1 MTEPSI
7 DAENGTGADTVR
19 TAETMFDIVQRLV
32 DDEGASLAE
41 LASELDYA
49 KSTVH
54 RHLHTLEELGYVVRR
69 DDGYHVGLRFLEVG
83 VTARSSYRG
92 YDLVRRKVE
101 EIAKMTGERAQF
113 FVKEHGKV
121 VYLARAVGDQAVR
134 TDPGIGSRIPLYAA
148 SAGKAIL
155 AELPEPELSDMFE
168 RMSFDP
174 VTEHTI
180 TDPEELRA
188 EIEAGRERGYYFN
201 REESLRGTHAVGVAI
216 CGPDGDV
223 IGGISV
229 TGPSH
234 RLNGERLESDLPDL
248 LLGAANELELNI
260 AHS

>member
-113 FVKEHGKV
+113 FVKEHGKGGV
-121 VYLARAVGDQAVR
+121 PRSGR
-134 TDPGIGSRIPLYAA
+134 RRPGG
-148 SAGKAIL
+148 
-155 AELPEPELSDMFE
+155 
-168 RMSFDP
+168 
-174 VTEHTI
+174 
-180 TDPEELRA
+180 
-188 EIEAGRERGYYFN
+188 
-201 REESLRGTHAVGVAI
+201 
-216 CGPDGDV
+216 
-223 IGGISV
+223 
-229 TGPSH
+229 SH
-234 RLNGERLESDLPDL
+234 RSRYR
-248 LLGAANELELNI
+248 
-260 AHS
+260 

>member
-7 DAENGTGADTVR
+7 DAENGAGGDTVR
-19 TAETMFDIVQRLV
+19 TAETMFDIVRRLV
-32 DDEGASLAE
+32 DDDGASLAE

-54 RHLHTLEELGYVVRR
+54 RHLHTLEGLGYVVHR

-101 EIAKMTGERAQF
+101 EIAEVTGERAQF
-113 FVKEHGKV
+113 FVEEHGKA
-121 VYLARAVGDQAVR
+121 VYLSRAVGDQAVR

-168 RMSFDP
+168 RISFDP
-174 VTEHTI
+174 VTKYTI

-216 CGPDGDV
+216 CGPDDDV
-223 IGGISV
+223 IGGLSV

-234 RLNGERLESDLPDL
+234 RLNGERLESELPDL